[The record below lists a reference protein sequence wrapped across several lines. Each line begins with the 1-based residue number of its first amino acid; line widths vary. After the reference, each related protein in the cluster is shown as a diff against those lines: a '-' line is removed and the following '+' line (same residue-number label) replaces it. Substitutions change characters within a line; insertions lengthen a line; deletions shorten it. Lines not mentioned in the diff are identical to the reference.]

1 MTLDIQYETEITI
14 PVDYEPL
21 IIKVVNAAL
30 DYAQCPYEVELNVTL
45 TDNAEIHKI
54 NQEFRGIDRPTDV
67 LSFPML
73 EYETPGDFT
82 WIEENEENL
91 DDCFDPESGE
101 LLLGDIVISVEKV
114 VAQANEYGHSLERE
128 LGFLVAHSMLH
139 LFGYD
144 HMEEDERIIMEAKQ
158 EEILQLVQLSR

>member
-1 MTLDIQYETEITI
+1 MTLEIQYETEKTI
-14 PVDYEPL
+14 PVEYEPL
-21 IIKVVNAAL
+21 ITKVVNAAL
-30 DYAQCPYEVELNVTL
+30 DYAECPYEVELNVTL
-45 TDNAEIHKI
+45 TDNEEIHKI
-54 NQEFRGIDRPTDV
+54 NKEFRQIDRPTDV

-73 EYETPGDFT
+73 DYVTPGDFT
-82 WIEENEENL
+82 WLEEEEENL
-91 DDCFDPESGE
+91 DDCFNPETGE

-114 VAQANEYGHSLERE
+114 IAQAEEYGHSVERE

-144 HMEEDERIIMEAKQ
+144 HMEEDERVIMERKQ

>member
-73 EYETPGDFT
+73 EYEAPGDFT

>member
-14 PVDYEPL
+14 SVDYEPL

-30 DYAQCPYEVELNVTL
+30 DYVQCPYEVELNVTL

-73 EYETPGDFT
+73 DYETPGDFT
-82 WIEENEENL
+82 WLEENEENL
-91 DDCFDPESGE
+91 GDCFDPETGE

-114 VAQANEYGHSLERE
+114 IAQASEYGHSVERE

-144 HMEEDERIIMEAKQ
+144 HMEEEERIIMERKQ